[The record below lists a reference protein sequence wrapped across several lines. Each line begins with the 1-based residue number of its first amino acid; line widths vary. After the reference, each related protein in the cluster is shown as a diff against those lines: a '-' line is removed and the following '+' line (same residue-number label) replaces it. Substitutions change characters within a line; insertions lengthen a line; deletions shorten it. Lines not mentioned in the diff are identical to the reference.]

1 MDRLRA
7 SRARIA
13 AMAHDQRREIERRLH
28 DGIQQDLV
36 ALAVHLQLAEAAA
49 VSDPAA
55 LRGLLGAMRRDV
67 HEAIEG
73 VRSLARG
80 VYPPLLTDLGL
91 AAALR
96 GLALGA
102 NLPVDTEVPTG
113 RFPADLQPPVHFSFL
128 QPLHALSPHRSTP

>member
-1 MDRLRA
+1 MDRLRD
-7 SRARIA
+7 SRARLA

-55 LRGLLGAMRRDV
+55 LRGLLGGMRRDF

-80 VYPPLLTDLGL
+80 VCPPLLTNLRLIAALPGL
-91 AAALR
+91 AFR
-96 GLALGA
+96 A
-102 NLPVDTEVPTG
+102 NLPVDTQIRTG
-113 RFPADLQPPVHFSFL
+113 R
-128 QPLHALSPHRSTP
+128 